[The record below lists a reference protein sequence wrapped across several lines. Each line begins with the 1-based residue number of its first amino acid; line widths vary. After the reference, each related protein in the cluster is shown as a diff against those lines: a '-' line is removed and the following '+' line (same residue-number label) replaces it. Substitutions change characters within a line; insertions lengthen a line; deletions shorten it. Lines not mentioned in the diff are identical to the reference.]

1 MTVCTVAK
9 FLTTVVWLIPC
20 RPSRHLWCSLPWLT
34 PDYRVHLDSLANSTL
49 ILGAAYT
56 LWMVKRVIFGDIAN
70 GSVANLTDI
79 GGREFI
85 MLSLLA
91 AFVLLL
97 GVWPDL
103 VADLFFMLFASS
115 AVLVTDLF
123 LKPEQRGLTYW
134 FTQAS
139 LLIALIL
146 AYGQM
151 GDYGQGGATAFKGAY
166 TVDGM
171 SAALKCWILLTAM
184 IGFVYTR
191 DYIRDRDIA
200 NGEYYVLGLFGVV
213 GMMIMVSSNNLL
225 SIYLGLELLALSLYA
240 MVALYRSNADASE
253 AAMKYFVLGAL
264 ASGMLLYGMSM
275 VYGSTGSLDL
285 DTIRAALAGTDA
297 STTGARFGLT
307 FIIVGLAFK
316 LGAVP
321 FHMWVPD
328 VYDGAPTSVT
338 LYISTAPK
346 IAAFAM
352 VIRLLVDGLE
362 SLVADWQMMLAILA
376 ALSLIVGNLLAIA
389 QHNIKR
395 MFAYST
401 ISHVGFLLLGIVSA
415 TAEGYSAAMFYAITY
430 ALTSVAAFGV
440 LLVLSRNGHEA
451 VLLEDLSGLFRR
463 NALAASVMMVALIS
477 LAGVPPLVGFYAKL
491 SVLKAVI
498 GAGYLW
504 LAVIAVIMSVVGAFY
519 YLRAIKLMFFDE
531 PIDSSLVPAAPDVSA
546 TLAINGLAVVLLGI
560 FPGFIMAVCVQAF
573 GT

>member
-1 MTVCTVAK
+1 MDN
-9 FLTTVVWLIPC
+9 L
-20 RPSRHLWCSLPWLT
+20 H
-34 PDYRVHLDSLANSTL
+34 
-49 ILGAAYT
+49 
-56 LWMVKRVIFGDIAN
+56 IA
-70 GSVANLTDI
+70 SPEL
-79 GGREFI
+79 
-85 MLSLLA
+85 
-91 AFVLLL
+91 
-97 GVWPDL
+97 
-103 VADLFFMLFASS
+103 FMLFASCT
-115 AVLVTDLF
+115 VLVIDLF
-123 LKPEQRGLTYW
+123 LSENQRRLTYW

-139 LLIALIL
+139 LLITLFL
-146 AYGQM
+146 CFGQM
-151 GDYGQGGATAFKGAY
+151 GWVNELSGGAITAFKGAY
-166 TVDGM
+166 TVDNM
-171 SAALKCWILLTAM
+171 SVILKCWILVIA
-184 IGFVYTR
+184 IGGFVYTR

-200 NGEYYVLGLFGVV
+200 NGEYYVLGLFGVM

-275 VYGSTGSLDL
+275 IYGSTGSIDL
-285 DTIRAALAGTDA
+285 DNITAALTAVDA
-297 STTGARFGLT
+297 SSTGARFGLV

-362 SLVADWQMMLAILA
+362 TLSPDWTMMLAILA
-376 ALSLIVGNLLAIA
+376 ALSLVVGNLLAIA
-389 QHNIKR
+389 QQNIKR
-395 MFAYST
+395 MLAYST
-401 ISHVGFLLLGIVSA
+401 ISHVGFLLLGMVA
-415 TAEGYSAAMFYAITY
+415 ANGEGYSAAMFYAITY
-430 ALTSVAAFGV
+430 ALTTLAAFGV
-440 LLVLSRNGHEA
+440 LLVLSRQGYEA

-463 NALAASVMMVALIS
+463 NALAGTVMMLALIS

-498 GAGYLW
+498 GTGYMW
-504 LAVIAVIMSVVGAFY
+504 LAVLAVIMSVIGAFY

-531 PIDSSLVPAAPDVSA
+531 PVDPSPVPAAMDVNA
-546 TLAINGLAVVLLGI
+546 ALAVNGLAVLVFGI
-560 FPGFIMAVCVQAF
+560 FPGAIMTACIKAF
-573 GT
+573 GG

>member
-1 MTVCTVAK
+1 MDN
-9 FLTTVVWLIPC
+9 L
-20 RPSRHLWCSLPWLT
+20 HLASPEL
-34 PDYRVHLDSLANSTL
+34 
-49 ILGAAYT
+49 
-56 LWMVKRVIFGDIAN
+56 
-70 GSVANLTDI
+70 
-79 GGREFI
+79 
-85 MLSLLA
+85 
-91 AFVLLL
+91 
-97 GVWPDL
+97 
-103 VADLFFMLFASS
+103 FMLFASS
-115 AVLVTDLF
+115 AVLVIDLF
-123 LKPEQRGLTYW
+123 LKPERRGLTYW
-134 FTQAS
+134 FTQGS
-139 LLIALIL
+139 LLIALL
-146 AYGQM
+146 LSYGQM
-151 GDYGQGGATAFKGAY
+151 GDYGQAGVTAFKGSY

-184 IGFVYTR
+184 VGFVYTR

-240 MVALYRSNADASE
+240 MVALYRSNAEASE

-285 DTIRAALAGTDA
+285 DTISAALAATDA
-297 STTGARFGLT
+297 NSTGARFGLT

-376 ALSLIVGNLLAIA
+376 ALSLVVGNLLAIA
-389 QHNIKR
+389 QQNIKR
-395 MFAYST
+395 MLAYST

-415 TAEGYSAAMFYAITY
+415 TGEGYSAAMFYAITY
-430 ALTSVAAFGV
+430 ALTTVAAFGV

-504 LAVIAVIMSVVGAFY
+504 LAVLAVIMSVVGAFY

-531 PIDSSLVPAAPDVSA
+531 PLDSTLVPAAPDVNA

-573 GT
+573 AT